1 MIAAICIAIACTI
14 RYTESMKEESI
25 ANTTASSENKDQ
37 PKPGRRGMGA
47 MVHVYIITG
56 LALLGYMAYNQTQ
69 VIKAVR
75 SIDAGHSYQ
84 DYSYE
89 LRDISSKLRNI
100 ESSLDGIKKEIDDI
114 YTPDSSSELRD
125 INSTLERI
133 WQSMP

>member
-89 LRDISSKLRNI
+89 LRDI

-114 YTPDSSSELRD
+114 YTPDNSSELRD